1 MNKNARL
8 CRFALQRTII
18 TALLALV
25 VTIGLAQTANDYWIA
40 ADKALAAGNTDS
52 TFYYL
57 NLFREHFGRQYAA
70 AYTTFLTDEDYRI
83 LHNDARW
90 TAFMDSM
97 RIYKHEAE
105 DKHEIVYPRKTVV
118 EDSNAPIVNRYDI
131 QLDIDVEKKTL
142 DVTVTTQI
150 DFKGRECIDFTLWK
164 YSVINHIRC
173 KKKDLAYTFDTT
185 SQSPNQYIR
194 QGAPLRLSAPKSK
207 GKCEVTFEYTCN
219 LDSLNSWMSS
229 MEKDW
234 VQLGYYM
241 AWFPINKDSR
251 DFTAN
256 VSVSINDGYSVS
268 GSGIVERR
276 GNEWKMSQPWGGFD
290 LQIVASP
297 NLKSKK
303 MTDEGRTFEVVYTDF
318 ADADA
323 DSALVACNKALQ
335 FYTRLFKTNPS
346 NDYMKFLVV
355 PGRGGGISRKNFI
368 AYTARRFNENFK
380 TAIGHEMGHF
390 WWNKAPTFSWE
401 DWLNE
406 GFAEFSMLWYIKCH
420 FSKHIFD
427 CYLEA
432 CRENAR
438 HACPIYEVDRD
449 APEAYDALYNKG
461 ALLLYDL
468 SQKVGE
474 EKFFDFMQGV
484 TEREITST
492 EQLLKY
498 AEDTLGRD
506 VKDWIENRIKS

>member
-1 MNKNARL
+1 MNK
-8 CRFALQRTII
+8 QTII
-18 TALLALV
+18 TILLALV
-25 VTIGLAQTANDYWIA
+25 AMTGQGQTGRDYWIA
-40 ADKALAAGNTDS
+40 ADKALVAGNTDS

-57 NLFREHFGRQYAA
+57 NLFREHFGRQYAF
-70 AYTTFLTDEDYRI
+70 AYTTFLTEEDYRT

-97 RIYKHEAE
+97 RVYKHEAE
-105 DKHEIVYPRKTVV
+105 DKREISYPRKAVV
-118 EDSNAPIVNRYDI
+118 EDTNAPTVKRYDI
-131 QLDIDVEKKTL
+131 LLDIDVEKKTL
-142 DVTVTTQI
+142 AVTLTAQI
-150 DFKGRECIDFTLWK
+150 DFKGSKSIDFTLWK
-164 YSVINHIRC
+164 YSDIKHIRS
-173 KKKDLAYTFDTT
+173 KNKELAYSFDTKAKSSNT
-185 SQSPNQYIR
+185 YIR
-194 QGAPLRLSAPKSK
+194 QGAPLRLTVPKKK
-207 GKCEVTFEYTCN
+207 GVCSITFDYTCN
-219 LDSLNSWMSS
+219 LDSLDTWMSS

-234 VQLGYYM
+234 VQLGYYV
-241 AWFPINKDSR
+241 AWFPVNSDSR

-256 VSVSINDGYSVS
+256 VSVSINDGYTVS
-268 GSGIVERR
+268 GSGIVEHKDDKW
-276 GNEWKMSQPWGGFD
+276 EMLQPWGGFD

-297 NLKSKK
+297 TLKSKK
-303 MTDEGRTFEVVYTDF
+303 MTSDGRTFEVVYTDF

-323 DSALVACNKALQ
+323 DSALLACSEALQ

-355 PGRGGGISRKNFI
+355 PRRGGGISRKNFI
-368 AYTARRFNENFK
+368 AYATKRFNEHFK

-420 FSKHIFD
+420 FDKHVFD
-427 CYLEA
+427 CYIEA

-468 SQKVGE
+468 EQKVGE
-474 EKFFDFMQGV
+474 QRFFEFMQGV
-484 TEREITST
+484 AEREITST
-492 EQLLKY
+492 TLLLDY
-498 AEDTLGRD
+498 AEEVFGKEIR
-506 VKDWIENRIKS
+506 KWIENRIKS

>member
-1 MNKNARL
+1 MKTMNKK
-8 CRFALQRTII
+8 TII
-18 TALLALV
+18 TALFALV
-25 VTIGLAQTANDYWIA
+25 AMTGQGQTGRDYWIA
-40 ADKALAAGNTDS
+40 ADKALVAGNTDS

-57 NLFREHFGRQYAA
+57 NLFREHFGRQYAF
-70 AYTTFLTDEDYRI
+70 AYTTFLTEEDYRT

-97 RIYKHEAE
+97 RVYKHEAE
-105 DKHEIVYPRKTVV
+105 DKREISYPRKAVV
-118 EDSNAPIVNRYDI
+118 EDTNAPTVKRYDI
-131 QLDIDVEKKTL
+131 LLDIDVEKKTL
-142 DVTVTTQI
+142 AVTLTAQI
-150 DFKGRECIDFTLWK
+150 DFKGSKSIDFTLWK
-164 YSVINHIRC
+164 YSDIKHIRS
-173 KKKDLAYTFDTT
+173 KNKELAYSFDTKAKSSNT
-185 SQSPNQYIR
+185 YIR
-194 QGAPLRLSAPKSK
+194 QGAPLRLTVPKKK
-207 GKCEVTFEYTCN
+207 GVCSITFDYTCN
-219 LDSLNSWMSS
+219 LDSLDTWMSS

-234 VQLGYYM
+234 VQLGYYV
-241 AWFPINKDSR
+241 AWFPVNSDSR

-256 VSVSINDGYSVS
+256 VSVSINDGYTVS
-268 GSGIVERR
+268 GSGIVEHKDDKW
-276 GNEWKMSQPWGGFD
+276 EMLQPWGGFD

-297 NLKSKK
+297 TLKSKK
-303 MTDEGRTFEVVYTDF
+303 MTSDGRTFEVVYTDF

-323 DSALVACNKALQ
+323 DSALLACSEALQ

-355 PGRGGGISRKNFI
+355 PRRGGGISRKNFI
-368 AYTARRFNENFK
+368 AYATKRFNEHFK

-420 FSKHIFD
+420 FDKHVFD

-449 APEAYDALYNKG
+449 VPEAYDALYNKG

-468 SQKVGE
+468 EQKVGE
-474 EKFFDFMQGV
+474 QRFFEFMQGV
-484 TEREITST
+484 AEREITST
-492 EQLLKY
+492 TLLLDY
-498 AEDTLGRD
+498 AEEVFGKEIR
-506 VKDWIENRIKS
+506 KWIENRIKS

>member
-1 MNKNARL
+1 MNKK
-8 CRFALQRTII
+8 TII
-18 TALLALV
+18 TILFALV
-25 VTIGLAQTANDYWIA
+25 AMTGQGQTANDYWIA

-90 TAFMDSM
+90 TTFMDSM
-97 RIYKHEAE
+97 RTYKHEAE
-105 DKHEIVYPRKTVV
+105 DKQEIAYPRKTVV
-118 EDSNAPIVNRYDI
+118 EDFNAPIVNRYDI
-131 QLDIDVEKKTL
+131 HLDIDVEKKTL
-142 DVTVTTQI
+142 DVTATAQI
-150 DFKGRECIDFTLWK
+150 DFKGRESMDFTLWR

-185 SQSPNQYIR
+185 AKSPNQYIR
-194 QGAPLRLSAPKSK
+194 QGAPLHLSAPKSK
-207 GKCEVTFEYTCN
+207 GKCEIIFEYTCN
-219 LDSLNSWMSS
+219 LDSLDSWMSS
-229 MEKDW
+229 MEKEW

-241 AWFPINKDSR
+241 AWFPINSDSR

-256 VSVSINDGYSVS
+256 VSVSINDNYTVS
-268 GSGIVERR
+268 GSGIVGRH
-276 GNEWKMSQPWGGFD
+276 GNEWKMSQPWGSFD

-303 MTDEGRTFEVVYTDF
+303 MTSNGRTFEVVYTDF
-318 ADADA
+318 ADVDV
-323 DSALVACNKALQ
+323 DSALVACDKALR
-335 FYTRLFKTNPS
+335 FYTKLFKTNPS
-346 NDYMKFLVV
+346 NNYIKFLVV
-355 PGRGGGISRKNFI
+355 PSRGGGISRKNFI

-432 CRENAR
+432 CCENAR

-449 APEAYDALYNKG
+449 SPEAYDALYNKG

-474 EKFFDFMQGV
+474 EKFFGFIQGV
-484 TEREITST
+484 AEREISST
-492 EQLLKY
+492 GQLLKY
-498 AEDTLGRD
+498 AEDTLGHD
-506 VKDWIENRIKS
+506 VKEWIEDRIKS

>member
-1 MNKNARL
+1 MRHQIHYR
-8 CRFALQRTII
+8 RF
-18 TALLALV
+18 LLMLV
-25 VTIGLAQTANDYWIA
+25 MLSAATFVLAQTANDYWLA
-40 ADKALAAGNTDS
+40 ADKALAAGDTDS

-57 NLFREHFGRQYAA
+57 NLFREKFGRQYAY
-70 AYTTFLTDEDYRI
+70 AYTTFLTEEDYRT

-97 RIYKHEAE
+97 RVYKHEAE
-105 DKHEIVYPRKTVV
+105 DKREISYPRKAVV
-118 EDSNAPIVNRYDI
+118 EDTNAPTVKRYDI
-131 QLDIDVEKKTL
+131 LLDIDVEKKTL
-142 DVTVTTQI
+142 AVTLTAQI
-150 DFKGRECIDFTLWK
+150 DFKGSKSIDFTLWK
-164 YSVINHIRC
+164 YSDIKHIRS
-173 KKKDLAYTFDTT
+173 KNKELAYSFDTKAKSSNT
-185 SQSPNQYIR
+185 YIR
-194 QGAPLRLSAPKSK
+194 QGAPLRLTVPKKK
-207 GKCEVTFEYTCN
+207 GVCSITFDYTCN
-219 LDSLNSWMSS
+219 LDSLDTWMSS
-229 MEKDW
+229 MEKYW
-234 VQLGYYM
+234 VQLGYYV
-241 AWFPINKDSR
+241 AWFPVNSDSR

-256 VSVSINDGYSVS
+256 VSVSINEGYTVS
-268 GSGIVERR
+268 GSGIVKYKDDKWE
-276 GNEWKMSQPWGGFD
+276 MLQPWGGFD

-297 NLKSKK
+297 TLKSKK
-303 MTDEGRTFEVVYTDF
+303 LTSDGRTFEVVYTDF

-323 DSALVACNKALQ
+323 DSALFACREALQ

-355 PGRGGGISRKNFI
+355 PRGGGGISRKNFI
-368 AYTARRFNENFK
+368 AYATKRFNEHFK

-420 FSKHIFD
+420 FDKHVFD

-468 SQKVGE
+468 EQKVGE
-474 EKFFDFMQGV
+474 QRFFEFMQGV
-484 TEREITST
+484 AEREITST
-492 EQLLKY
+492 TLLLDY
-498 AEDTLGRD
+498 AEEVFGKEIR
-506 VKDWIENRIKS
+506 KWIENRIKS

>member
-1 MNKNARL
+1 MNKKA
-8 CRFALQRTII
+8 II
-18 TALLALV
+18 TALIAFV
-25 VTIGLAQTANDYWIA
+25 AMTGQGQTGRDYWIA
-40 ADKALAAGNTDS
+40 ADKALVAGNTDS

-57 NLFREHFGRQYAA
+57 NLFREHFGRQYAF
-70 AYTTFLTDEDYRI
+70 AYTTFLTEEDYRT

-97 RIYKHEAE
+97 RVYKHEAE
-105 DKHEIVYPRKTVV
+105 DKREISYPRKAVV
-118 EDSNAPIVNRYDI
+118 EDTNAPTVKRYDI
-131 QLDIDVEKKTL
+131 LLDIDVEKKTL
-142 DVTVTTQI
+142 AVTLTAQI
-150 DFKGRECIDFTLWK
+150 DFKGSKSIDFTLWK
-164 YSVINHIRC
+164 YSDIKHIRS
-173 KKKDLAYTFDTT
+173 KNKELTYSFDTKAKSSNT
-185 SQSPNQYIR
+185 YIR
-194 QGAPLRLSAPKSK
+194 QGAPLRLTVPKKK
-207 GKCEVTFEYTCN
+207 GVCSITFDYTCN
-219 LDSLNSWMSS
+219 LDSLDTWMSS

-234 VQLGYYM
+234 VQLGYYV
-241 AWFPINKDSR
+241 AWFPVNSDSR

-256 VSVSINDGYSVS
+256 VSVSINDGYTVS
-268 GSGIVERR
+268 GSGIVEHKDDKW
-276 GNEWKMSQPWGGFD
+276 EMLQPWGGFD

-297 NLKSKK
+297 TLKSKK
-303 MTDEGRTFEVVYTDF
+303 MTNDGRTFEVVYTDF

-323 DSALVACNKALQ
+323 DSALLACSEALQ

-355 PGRGGGISRKNFI
+355 PRRGGGISRKNFI
-368 AYTARRFNENFK
+368 AYATKRFNEHFK

-420 FSKHIFD
+420 FDKHIFD

-461 ALLLYDL
+461 ASLLYDL
-468 SQKVGE
+468 EQEVGE
-474 EKFFDFMQGV
+474 THFFKFLQGV
-484 TEREITST
+484 AEREITST
-492 EQLLKY
+492 ALLLDY
-498 AEDTLGRD
+498 AEEMFGKEIRE
-506 VKDWIENRIKS
+506 WIENRIKS

>member
-1 MNKNARL
+1 MNAKKMKHYKG
-8 CRFALQRTII
+8 F
-18 TALLALV
+18 LLLLLTLLSSMA
-25 VTIGLAQTANDYWIA
+25 IASAQTAYDYWSA
-40 ADKALAAGNTDS
+40 ADKALAAGDADS

-57 NLFREHFGRQYAA
+57 NLFREKFGRQYAF
-70 AYTTFLTDEDYRI
+70 AYTTFLTEEDYRT

-97 RIYKHEAE
+97 RTYKHEAE
-105 DKHEIVYPRKTVV
+105 DKRVISYPRKAVMMDT
-118 EDSNAPIVNRYDI
+118 NAPTVKRYDI
-131 QLDIDVEKKTL
+131 LLDIDVEKKTL
-142 DVTVTTQI
+142 IVTVTAQI
-150 DFKGRECIDFTLWK
+150 DFKGREGINFTLWK
-164 YSVINHIRC
+164 YSTINHIRC
-173 KKKDLAYTFDTT
+173 KDKELAYSFDANAKSSNT
-185 SQSPNQYIR
+185 YIR
-194 QGAPLRLSAPKSK
+194 QGAPLHLFAPKKK
-207 GKCEVTFEYTCN
+207 GIYNITFDYSCN
-219 LDSLNSWMSS
+219 LDSLDTWMSS

-241 AWFPINKDSR
+241 AWFPINSESR
-251 DFTAN
+251 DFKAN
-256 VSVSINDGYSVS
+256 VSITINDGYTVS
-268 GSGIVERR
+268 GSGIVERK
-276 GNEWKMSQPWGGFD
+276 GDKWEMTQPWGGFD

-297 NLKSKK
+297 ILKSKK
-303 MTDEGRTFEVVYTDF
+303 MTIDGRTFEIVYTDF

-323 DSALVACNKALQ
+323 DSALVACSEALQ
-335 FYTRLFKTNPS
+335 FYSRLFKTNPS

-355 PGRGGGISRKNFI
+355 PRRGGGISRKNFI
-368 AYTARRFNENFK
+368 AYATRRFNEHFK

-420 FSKHIFD
+420 FEKHVFD

-468 SQKVGE
+468 EQKVGVTY
-474 EKFFDFMQGV
+474 FFEFIQGV
-484 TEREITST
+484 VEREITST
-492 EQLLKY
+492 AILLDY
-498 AEDTLGRD
+498 AEEIFGKEIRE
-506 VKDWIENRIKS
+506 WIENRIKS

>member
-1 MNKNARL
+1 MNKK
-8 CRFALQRTII
+8 TII
-18 TALLALV
+18 TILLAFV
-25 VTIGLAQTANDYWIA
+25 AMAGQGQTANDYWIA
-40 ADKALAAGNTDS
+40 ADKALVAGNTDS

-57 NLFREHFGRQYAA
+57 NLFREHFGRQYAF
-70 AYTTFLTDEDYRI
+70 AYTTFLTEEDYRT

-97 RIYKHEAE
+97 RVYKHEAE
-105 DKHEIVYPRKTVV
+105 DKREISYPRKAVV
-118 EDSNAPIVNRYDI
+118 EDTNAPTVKRYDI
-131 QLDIDVEKKTL
+131 LLDIDVEKKTL
-142 DVTVTTQI
+142 AVTLTAQI
-150 DFKGRECIDFTLWK
+150 DFKGSKSIDFTLWK
-164 YSVINHIRC
+164 YSDIKHIRS
-173 KKKDLAYTFDTT
+173 KNKELAYSFDTKAKSSNT
-185 SQSPNQYIR
+185 YIR
-194 QGAPLRLSAPKSK
+194 QGAPLRLTVPKKK
-207 GKCEVTFEYTCN
+207 GVCSITFDYTCN
-219 LDSLNSWMSS
+219 LDSLDTWMSS

-234 VQLGYYM
+234 VQLGYYV
-241 AWFPINKDSR
+241 AWFPVNSDSR

-256 VSVSINDGYSVS
+256 VSVSINDGYTVS
-268 GSGIVERR
+268 GSGIVEHKDDKW
-276 GNEWKMSQPWGGFD
+276 EMLQPWGGFD

-297 NLKSKK
+297 TLKSKK
-303 MTDEGRTFEVVYTDF
+303 MTNDGRTFEVVYTDF

-323 DSALVACNKALQ
+323 DSALLACSEALQ

-355 PGRGGGISRKNFI
+355 PRRGGGISRKNFI
-368 AYTARRFNENFK
+368 AYATKRFNEHFK

-420 FSKHIFD
+420 FDKHIFD

-468 SQKVGE
+468 EQKVGE
-474 EKFFDFMQGV
+474 QRFFEFMQGV
-484 TEREITST
+484 AEREITST
-492 EQLLKY
+492 TLLLDY
-498 AEDTLGRD
+498 AEEVFGKEIR
-506 VKDWIENRIKS
+506 KWIENRIKS

>member
-1 MNKNARL
+1 MKSKL
-8 CRFALQRTII
+8 II
-18 TALLALV
+18 IATLALV
-25 VTIGLAQTANDYWIA
+25 AMTGRAQTARDYWIA

-57 NLFREHFGRQYAA
+57 DLFREHFGRQYAA
-70 AYTTFLTDEDYRI
+70 AYTTFLTEEDYRI
-83 LHNDARW
+83 LHNDTRW
-90 TAFMDSM
+90 TAFMDSL
-97 RIYKHEAE
+97 RYYKHEAE

-118 EDSNAPIVNRYDI
+118 EDSNAPTVNRYDI
-131 QLDIDVEKKTL
+131 QLNIDVEKKKL
-142 DVTVTTQI
+142 AVTATAQI
-150 DFKGRECIDFTLWK
+150 DFKGREYIDFTLWK
-164 YSVINHIRC
+164 YSVINRIRC
-173 KKKDLAYTFDTT
+173 KKKDLAYTFDSTAK
-185 SQSPNQYIR
+185 SPNHYIQ
-194 QGAPLRLSAPKSK
+194 QGAPLHLIAPMTKEICS
-207 GKCEVTFEYTCN
+207 VTFEYTCN
-219 LDSLNSWMSS
+219 LDSLDTWMSS

-234 VQLGYYM
+234 IQLGYYM
-241 AWFPINKDSR
+241 AWFPINSDSR

-256 VSVSINDGYSVS
+256 VFVSINEGYTVS
-268 GSGIVERR
+268 GSGIVERH

-303 MTDEGRTFEVVYTDF
+303 MTNEGRTFEVVYTDF

-323 DSALVACNKALQ
+323 DSVLVACNKVLQ
-335 FYTRLFKTNPS
+335 FYTRLFKTSPS

-355 PGRGGGISRKNFI
+355 PSGGGGISRKNFI

-380 TAIGHEMGHF
+380 TGICHEMGHF

-432 CRENAR
+432 CCENAR

-449 APEAYDALYNKG
+449 APEAYDALYDKG

-468 SQKVGE
+468 SQKVGK
-474 EKFFDFMQGV
+474 EKFFEFMQGV
-484 TEREITST
+484 AKREITST

-498 AEDTLGRD
+498 AEEALGHNE
-506 VKDWIENRIKS
+506 KEWIANRLRS

>member
-1 MNKNARL
+1 MRQLKHYRRL
-8 CRFALQRTII
+8 LI
-18 TALLALV
+18 LLAILSAV
-25 VTIGLAQTANDYWIA
+25 PFASAQTANDYWIA
-40 ADKALAAGNTDS
+40 ADKALAAGDADS

-57 NLFREHFGRQYAA
+57 NLFREKFGRQYAY
-70 AYTTFLTDEDYRI
+70 AYTTFLTEEDYRT
-83 LHNDARW
+83 LHYDARW

-97 RIYKHEAE
+97 RVYKHEAE
-105 DKHEIVYPRKTVV
+105 DKREISYPRKAVV
-118 EDSNAPIVNRYDI
+118 EDTNAPTVKRYDI
-131 QLDIDVEKKTL
+131 LLDIDVEKKTL
-142 DVTVTTQI
+142 AVTLTAQI
-150 DFKGRECIDFTLWK
+150 DFKGSKSIDFTLWK
-164 YSVINHIRC
+164 YSDIKHIRS
-173 KKKDLAYTFDTT
+173 KNKELAYSFDTKAKSSNT
-185 SQSPNQYIR
+185 YIR
-194 QGAPLRLSAPKSK
+194 QGAPLRLTVPKKK
-207 GKCEVTFEYTCN
+207 GVCCITFDYTCN
-219 LDSLNSWMSS
+219 LDSLDTWMSS

-234 VQLGYYM
+234 VQLGYYV
-241 AWFPINKDSR
+241 AWFPVNSDSR

-256 VSVSINDGYSVS
+256 VSVSINDGYTVS
-268 GSGIVERR
+268 GSGIVEHKDDKW
-276 GNEWKMSQPWGGFD
+276 EMLQPWGGFD

-297 NLKSKK
+297 TLKSKK
-303 MTDEGRTFEVVYTDF
+303 MTNDGRTFEVVYTDF

-323 DSALVACNKALQ
+323 DSALLACSEALQ

-355 PGRGGGISRKNFI
+355 PRRGGGISRKNFI
-368 AYTARRFNENFK
+368 AYATKRFNEHFK

-420 FSKHIFD
+420 FDKHIFD

-468 SQKVGE
+468 EQKVGE
-474 EKFFDFMQGV
+474 QCFFEFMQGV
-484 TEREITST
+484 AEREITST
-492 EQLLKY
+492 TLLLDY
-498 AEDTLGRD
+498 AAEVFGKEIR
-506 VKDWIENRIKS
+506 KWIENRIKS

>member
-1 MNKNARL
+1 MRHQIHYR
-8 CRFALQRTII
+8 RF
-18 TALLALV
+18 LLMLSAA
-25 VTIGLAQTANDYWIA
+25 TFALAQTANDYWLA
-40 ADKALAAGNTDS
+40 ADKALAAGDTDS

-57 NLFREHFGRQYAA
+57 NLFREKFGRQYAY
-70 AYTTFLTDEDYRI
+70 AYTTFLTEEDYRT

-97 RIYKHEAE
+97 RTYKHETE
-105 DKHEIVYPRKTVV
+105 DKRKIIYPRKAVV
-118 EDSNAPIVNRYDI
+118 EDTNAPIVKRYDI
-131 QLDIDVEKKTL
+131 LLDIDVEKKTL
-142 DVTVTTQI
+142 AVTLTTQI
-150 DFKGRECIDFTLWK
+150 DFKDSKSIDFTLWNN
-164 YSVINHIRC
+164 STINHIRS
-173 KKKDLAYTFDTT
+173 KNKELTYSFDTNAKSSNT
-185 SQSPNQYIR
+185 YIR
-194 QGAPLRLSAPKSK
+194 QGAPLRLTVPKKK
-207 GKCEVTFEYTCN
+207 GICSITFDYTCN
-219 LDSLNSWMSS
+219 LDSLDIWMSS

-234 VQLGYYM
+234 VQLGYHV
-241 AWFPINKDSR
+241 AWFPVNSDSR

-256 VSVSINDGYSVS
+256 VSVSINEGYTVS
-268 GSGIVERR
+268 GSGIVKYKDDKWE
-276 GNEWKMSQPWGGFD
+276 MLQPWGGFD
-290 LQIVASP
+290 LQIVAAP
-297 NLKSKK
+297 TLKSKK
-303 MTDEGRTFEVVYTDF
+303 MTSDGRTFEVVYTDF

-323 DSALVACNKALQ
+323 DSALVACREALQ

-355 PGRGGGISRKNFI
+355 PRRGGGISRKNFI
-368 AYTARRFNENFK
+368 AYATKRFNEHFK

-420 FSKHIFD
+420 FDKHVFD

-468 SQKVGE
+468 EQKVGE
-474 EKFFDFMQGV
+474 QRFFEFMQGV
-484 TEREITST
+484 AEREITST
-492 EQLLKY
+492 TLLVDYTEEVFGK
-498 AEDTLGRD
+498 EIR
-506 VKDWIENRIKS
+506 KWIENRIKS

>member
-1 MNKNARL
+1 MKTMNKK
-8 CRFALQRTII
+8 TII
-18 TALLALV
+18 TALFALV
-25 VTIGLAQTANDYWIA
+25 AMTGQGQTGRDYWIA
-40 ADKALAAGNTDS
+40 ADKALVAGNTDS
-52 TFYYL
+52 TLYYL
-57 NLFREHFGRQYAA
+57 NLFREHFGRQYAF
-70 AYTTFLTDEDYRI
+70 AYTTFLTEEDYRT

-97 RIYKHEAE
+97 RVYKHEAE
-105 DKHEIVYPRKTVV
+105 DKREISYPRKAVV
-118 EDSNAPIVNRYDI
+118 EDTNAPTVKRYDI
-131 QLDIDVEKKTL
+131 LLDIDVEKKTL
-142 DVTVTTQI
+142 AVTLTAQI
-150 DFKGRECIDFTLWK
+150 DFKGSKSIDFTLWK
-164 YSVINHIRC
+164 YSDIKHIRS
-173 KKKDLAYTFDTT
+173 KNKELAYSFDTKAKSSNT
-185 SQSPNQYIR
+185 YIR
-194 QGAPLRLSAPKSK
+194 QGAPLRLTVPKKK
-207 GKCEVTFEYTCN
+207 GVCSITFDYTCN
-219 LDSLNSWMSS
+219 LDSLDTWMSS

-234 VQLGYYM
+234 VQLGYYV
-241 AWFPINKDSR
+241 AWFPVNSDSR

-256 VSVSINDGYSVS
+256 VSVSINDGYTVS
-268 GSGIVERR
+268 GSGIVEHKD
-276 GNEWKMSQPWGGFD
+276 NKWEMLQPWGGFD

-297 NLKSKK
+297 TLKSKK
-303 MTDEGRTFEVVYTDF
+303 MTNDGRTFEVVYTDF

-323 DSALVACNKALQ
+323 DSALLACSEALQ

-355 PGRGGGISRKNFI
+355 PRRGGGISRKNFI
-368 AYTARRFNENFK
+368 AYATKRFNEHFK

-432 CRENAR
+432 CCENAR

-449 APEAYDALYNKG
+449 SPEAYDALYNKG

-468 SQKVGE
+468 SQEVGE
-474 EKFFDFMQGV
+474 EKFFGFIQGV
-484 TEREITST
+484 AEREISST

-498 AEDTLGRD
+498 AEDTLGHD
-506 VKDWIENRIKS
+506 VKEWIEDRIKS

>member
-1 MNKNARL
+1 MRHQIHYR
-8 CRFALQRTII
+8 RF
-18 TALLALV
+18 LLMLV
-25 VTIGLAQTANDYWIA
+25 MLSAASFALAQTANDYWLA
-40 ADKALAAGNTDS
+40 ADKALAAGDTDS

-57 NLFREHFGRQYAA
+57 NLFREKFGRQYAA

-90 TAFMDSM
+90 TVFMDSM
-97 RIYKHEAE
+97 RTYKHEAE
-105 DKHEIVYPRKTVV
+105 DKQKIAYPRKTVV
-118 EDSNAPIVNRYDI
+118 EDFNAPIVKRYDI
-131 QLDIDVEKKTL
+131 HLDIDVEKKTL
-142 DVTVTTQI
+142 DVTATAQI
-150 DFKGRECIDFTLWK
+150 DFKGRESMDFTLWR

-185 SQSPNQYIR
+185 AKSPNQYIR

-207 GKCEVTFEYTCN
+207 GKCEITLEYTCN
-219 LDSLNSWMSS
+219 LDSLDIWMSS

-234 VQLGYYM
+234 VQLGYYV
-241 AWFPINKDSR
+241 AWFPVNSDSR

-256 VSVSINDGYSVS
+256 VSVSINEGYTVS
-268 GSGIVERR
+268 GSGIVKYKDDKWE
-276 GNEWKMSQPWGGFD
+276 MLQPWGGFD

-297 NLKSKK
+297 TLKSKK
-303 MTDEGRTFEVVYTDF
+303 MTSDGRTFEVVYTDF

-323 DSALVACNKALQ
+323 DSALVACREALQ

-355 PGRGGGISRKNFI
+355 PRRGGGISRKNFI
-368 AYTARRFNENFK
+368 AYATKRFNEHFK

-420 FSKHIFD
+420 FDKHVFD

-468 SQKVGE
+468 EQKVGE
-474 EKFFDFMQGV
+474 QRFFEFMQGV
-484 TEREITST
+484 AEREITST
-492 EQLLKY
+492 TLLLDY
-498 AEDTLGRD
+498 AEEVFGKEIR
-506 VKDWIENRIKS
+506 KWIENRIKS

>member
-1 MNKNARL
+1 MIAKKMRHYKGFL
-8 CRFALQRTII
+8 LLLLTLLSSMTI
-18 TALLALV
+18 AS
-25 VTIGLAQTANDYWIA
+25 AQTANDYWSA
-40 ADKALAAGNTDS
+40 ADKALAAGDADS

-57 NLFREHFGRQYAA
+57 NLFREKFGRQYAF
-70 AYTTFLTDEDYRI
+70 AYTTFLTEEDYRT

-97 RIYKHEAE
+97 RTYKHEAE
-105 DKHEIVYPRKTVV
+105 DKRVISYPRKAVMVDT
-118 EDSNAPIVNRYDI
+118 NAPTVKRYDI
-131 QLDIDVEKKTL
+131 LLDIDVEKKTL
-142 DVTVTTQI
+142 AVTATAQI
-150 DFKGRECIDFTLWK
+150 DFKGREGINFALWK
-164 YSVINHIRC
+164 YSTINHIRC
-173 KKKDLAYTFDTT
+173 KDKELAYSFDANAKSSNT
-185 SQSPNQYIR
+185 YIR
-194 QGAPLRLSAPKSK
+194 QGAPLHLIAPKKK
-207 GKCEVTFEYTCN
+207 GIYNITFDYSCN
-219 LDSLNSWMSS
+219 LDSLNTWMSS

-241 AWFPINKDSR
+241 AWFPINSESR
-251 DFTAN
+251 DFKAS
-256 VSVSINDGYSVS
+256 VSVTINDGYTVS
-268 GSGIVERR
+268 GSGIVERK
-276 GNEWKMSQPWGGFD
+276 GDKWEMTQPWGGFD

-297 NLKSKK
+297 ILKSKK
-303 MTDEGRTFEVVYTDF
+303 MTIDGRTFEIVYTDF

-323 DSALVACNKALQ
+323 DSALVACSEALQ
-335 FYTRLFKTNPS
+335 FYSRLFKTNPS

-355 PGRGGGISRKNFI
+355 PRSGGGISRKNFI
-368 AYTARRFNENFK
+368 AYATRRFNEHFK

-420 FSKHIFD
+420 FDKHVFD

-468 SQKVGE
+468 EQKVGVTY
-474 EKFFDFMQGV
+474 FFEFIHGV
-484 TEREITST
+484 VEREITST
-492 EQLLKY
+492 AILLDY
-498 AEDTLGRD
+498 AEEIFAKEIRE
-506 VKDWIENRIKS
+506 WIENRIQS

>member
-1 MNKNARL
+1 MNKKS
-8 CRFALQRTII
+8 II

-25 VTIGLAQTANDYWIA
+25 AMTGQGQTASDYWIA
-40 ADKALAAGNTDS
+40 ADKALVAGNTDS

-57 NLFREHFGRQYAA
+57 NLFREHFGRQYAF
-70 AYTTFLTDEDYRI
+70 AYTTFLTEEDYRT

-97 RIYKHEAE
+97 RVYKHEAE
-105 DKHEIVYPRKTVV
+105 DKREISYPRKAVV
-118 EDSNAPIVNRYDI
+118 EDTNAPTVKRYDI
-131 QLDIDVEKKTL
+131 LLDIDVEKKTL
-142 DVTVTTQI
+142 AVTLTAQI
-150 DFKGRECIDFTLWK
+150 DFKGSKSIDFTLWK
-164 YSVINHIRC
+164 YSDIKHIRS
-173 KKKDLAYTFDTT
+173 KNKELAYSFDTKAKSSNT
-185 SQSPNQYIR
+185 YIR
-194 QGAPLRLSAPKSK
+194 QGAPLRLTVPKKK
-207 GKCEVTFEYTCN
+207 GVCSITFDYTCN
-219 LDSLNSWMSS
+219 LDSLDTWMSS

-234 VQLGYYM
+234 VQLGYYV
-241 AWFPINKDSR
+241 AWFPVNSDSR

-256 VSVSINDGYSVS
+256 VSVSINDGYTVS
-268 GSGIVERR
+268 GSGIVEHKDDKW
-276 GNEWKMSQPWGGFD
+276 EMLQPWGGFD

-297 NLKSKK
+297 TLKSKK
-303 MTDEGRTFEVVYTDF
+303 MTNDGRTFEVVYTDF

-323 DSALVACNKALQ
+323 DSSLLACSEALQ

-355 PGRGGGISRKNFI
+355 PRRGGGISRKNFI
-368 AYTARRFNENFK
+368 AYATKRFNEHFK

-420 FSKHIFD
+420 FDKHIFD

-468 SQKVGE
+468 EQKVGE
-474 EKFFDFMQGV
+474 QRFFEFMQGV
-484 TEREITST
+484 AEREITST
-492 EQLLKY
+492 TLLLDY
-498 AEDTLGRD
+498 AEEVFGKEIR
-506 VKDWIENRIKS
+506 KWIENRIKS

>member
-1 MNKNARL
+1 MKTMNKK
-8 CRFALQRTII
+8 TII
-18 TALLALV
+18 TALFALV
-25 VTIGLAQTANDYWIA
+25 AMTGQGQTGRDYWIA
-40 ADKALAAGNTDS
+40 ADKALAAGDTDS

-57 NLFREHFGRQYAA
+57 NLFREKFGRQYAY
-70 AYTTFLTDEDYRI
+70 AYTTFLTEEDYRT

-97 RIYKHEAE
+97 RTYKHETE
-105 DKHEIVYPRKTVV
+105 DKRKIIYPRKAVV
-118 EDSNAPIVNRYDI
+118 EDTNAPIVKRYDI
-131 QLDIDVEKKTL
+131 LLDIDVEKKTL
-142 DVTVTTQI
+142 AVTLTAQI
-150 DFKGRECIDFTLWK
+150 DFKGSKSIDFTLWK
-164 YSVINHIRC
+164 YSDIKHIRS
-173 KKKDLAYTFDTT
+173 KNKELAYSFDTKAKSSNT
-185 SQSPNQYIR
+185 YIR
-194 QGAPLRLSAPKSK
+194 QGAPLRLTVPKKK
-207 GKCEVTFEYTCN
+207 GVCSITFDYTCN
-219 LDSLNSWMSS
+219 LDSLDTWMSS

-234 VQLGYYM
+234 VQLGYYV
-241 AWFPINKDSR
+241 AWFPVNSDSR

-256 VSVSINDGYSVS
+256 VSVSINDGYTVS
-268 GSGIVERR
+268 GSGIVEHKDDKW
-276 GNEWKMSQPWGGFD
+276 EMLQAWGGFD

-297 NLKSKK
+297 TLKSKK
-303 MTDEGRTFEVVYTDF
+303 MTNDGRTFEVVYTDF

-323 DSALVACNKALQ
+323 DSALLACSEALQ

-355 PGRGGGISRKNFI
+355 PRRGGGISRKNFI
-368 AYTARRFNENFK
+368 AYATKRFNEHFK

-420 FSKHIFD
+420 FDKHVFD

-468 SQKVGE
+468 EQKVGE
-474 EKFFDFMQGV
+474 QRFFEFMQGV
-484 TEREITST
+484 AEREITST
-492 EQLLKY
+492 TLLLDY
-498 AEDTLGRD
+498 AEEVFGKEIR
-506 VKDWIENRIKS
+506 KWIENRIKS

>member
-1 MNKNARL
+1 MNKK
-8 CRFALQRTII
+8 TII
-18 TALLALV
+18 TALFALV
-25 VTIGLAQTANDYWIA
+25 AMTGQGQTGRDYWIA
-40 ADKALAAGNTDS
+40 ADKALVAGNTDS

-57 NLFREHFGRQYAA
+57 NLFREHFGRQYAF
-70 AYTTFLTDEDYRI
+70 AYTTFLTEEDYRT

-97 RIYKHEAE
+97 RVYKHEAE
-105 DKHEIVYPRKTVV
+105 DKREISYPRKAVV
-118 EDSNAPIVNRYDI
+118 EDTNAPTVKQYDI
-131 QLDIDVEKKTL
+131 LLDIDVEKKTL
-142 DVTVTTQI
+142 AVTLTAQI
-150 DFKGRECIDFTLWK
+150 DFKGSKSIDFTLWK
-164 YSVINHIRC
+164 YSDIKHIRS
-173 KKKDLAYTFDTT
+173 KNKELAYSFDTKAKSSNT
-185 SQSPNQYIR
+185 YIR
-194 QGAPLRLSAPKSK
+194 QGAPLRLTVPKKK
-207 GKCEVTFEYTCN
+207 GVCCITFDYTCN
-219 LDSLNSWMSS
+219 LDSLDTWMSS

-234 VQLGYYM
+234 VQLGYYV
-241 AWFPINKDSR
+241 AWFPVNSDSR

-256 VSVSINDGYSVS
+256 VSVSINDGYTVS
-268 GSGIVERR
+268 GSGIVEHKDDKW
-276 GNEWKMSQPWGGFD
+276 EMLQPWGGFD

-297 NLKSKK
+297 TLKSKK
-303 MTDEGRTFEVVYTDF
+303 MTNDGRTFEVVYTDF

-323 DSALVACNKALQ
+323 DSALLACSEALQ

-355 PGRGGGISRKNFI
+355 PRRGGGISRKNFI
-368 AYTARRFNENFK
+368 AYATKRFNEHFK

-420 FSKHIFD
+420 FDKHIFD

-468 SQKVGE
+468 EQKVGE
-474 EKFFDFMQGV
+474 QRFFEFMQGV
-484 TEREITST
+484 AEREITST
-492 EQLLKY
+492 TLLLDY
-498 AEDTLGRD
+498 AEEVFGKEIR
-506 VKDWIENRIKS
+506 KWIENRIKS

>member
-1 MNKNARL
+1 MKTMNKK
-8 CRFALQRTII
+8 TII
-18 TALLALV
+18 TALFALV
-25 VTIGLAQTANDYWIA
+25 AMTGQGQTGRDYWIA
-40 ADKALAAGNTDS
+40 ADKALVAGNTDS

-57 NLFREHFGRQYAA
+57 NLFREHFGRQYAF
-70 AYTTFLTDEDYRI
+70 AYTTFLTEEDYRT

-97 RIYKHEAE
+97 RVYKHEAE
-105 DKHEIVYPRKTVV
+105 DKREISYPRKAVV
-118 EDSNAPIVNRYDI
+118 EDTNAPTVKRYDI
-131 QLDIDVEKKTL
+131 LLDIDVEKKTL
-142 DVTVTTQI
+142 AVTLTAQI
-150 DFKGRECIDFTLWK
+150 DFKGSKSIDFTLWK
-164 YSVINHIRC
+164 YSDIKHIRS
-173 KKKDLAYTFDTT
+173 KNKELAYSFDTKAKSSNT
-185 SQSPNQYIR
+185 YIR
-194 QGAPLRLSAPKSK
+194 QGAPLRLTVPKKK
-207 GKCEVTFEYTCN
+207 GVCSITFDYTCN
-219 LDSLNSWMSS
+219 LDSLDTWMSS

-234 VQLGYYM
+234 VQLGYYV
-241 AWFPINKDSR
+241 AWFPVNSDSR

-256 VSVSINDGYSVS
+256 VSVSINDGYTVS
-268 GSGIVERR
+268 GSGIVEHKDDKW
-276 GNEWKMSQPWGGFD
+276 EMLQPWGGFD

-297 NLKSKK
+297 TLKSKK
-303 MTDEGRTFEVVYTDF
+303 MTNDGRTFEVVYTDF

-323 DSALVACNKALQ
+323 DSALLACSEALQ

-355 PGRGGGISRKNFI
+355 PRRGGGISRKNFI
-368 AYTARRFNENFK
+368 AYATKRFNEHFK

-420 FSKHIFD
+420 FDKHIFD

-432 CRENAR
+432 CRENAH

-468 SQKVGE
+468 EQKVGE
-474 EKFFDFMQGV
+474 QRFFEFMQGV
-484 TEREITST
+484 AKREITST
-492 EQLLKY
+492 TLLLDY
-498 AEDTLGRD
+498 AEEVFGKEIR
-506 VKDWIENRIKS
+506 KWIENRIKS